1 MKAGTQRST
10 GRLLGIM
17 LIIAVAGILV
27 ARSYYR
33 NVNSTVDPR
42 IQRARELY
50 GQYDRYAS
58 SGDYYRIFALLDSIS
73 DIYRATPHY
82 EESFELG
89 VLHNNRAA
97 ALMTIALY
105 RDSIPESANPY
116 HDIPNDSIFVLA
128 ERNIREA
135 IALYEKWNSRFEGKD
150 EEEIRKL
157 IEPEFMNG
165 LDKTDP
171 DLAIKYLKNRVKE
184 IRESVVENPR
194 RLSVCYTN
202 LGLVYRYRKQYPE
215 AVAQY
220 EKAIELWERNL
231 DAENNLNKLLG
242 RPLKKRNIIQKLF
255 PPERDLNNQ

>member
-1 MKAGTQRST
+1 MKTNAQHST
-10 GRLLGIM
+10 GRLVGIM
-17 LIIAVAGILV
+17 LIIVVAGILV

-33 NVNSTVDPR
+33 NVNSSVDPR

-50 GQYDRYAS
+50 GQYNKYAG
-58 SGDYYRIFALLDSIS
+58 SGDYYHIFALLDSIS

-82 EESFELG
+82 KESFELG
-89 VLHNNRAA
+89 VLDNNRAA

-105 RDSIPESANPY
+105 GDSIPESANPY
-116 HDIPNDSIFVLA
+116 HDIPNDSIVDRA

-135 IALYEKWNSRFEGKD
+135 IELYEKWNRRFEGKD

-157 IEPEFMNG
+157 IEPEFIIG
-165 LDKTDP
+165 LDNTDP
-171 DLAIKYLKNRVKE
+171 ELSKKYLKNRVKE
-184 IRESVVENPR
+184 ILESVEENQR

-202 LGLVYRYRKQYPE
+202 LGLVYRYRKLYPE
-215 AVAQY
+215 TVAQY
-220 EKAIELWERNL
+220 EKAIELWEQNL

-255 PPERDLNNQ
+255 PPERD